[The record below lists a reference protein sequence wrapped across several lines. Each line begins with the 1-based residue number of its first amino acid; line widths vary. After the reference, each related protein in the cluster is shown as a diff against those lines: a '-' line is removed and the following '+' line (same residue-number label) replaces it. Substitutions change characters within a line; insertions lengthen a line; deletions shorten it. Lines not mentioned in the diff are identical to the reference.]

1 MKSEPDLTLPGL
13 AHDLNNVF
21 QTLVDVA
28 FRLSEDPLHAEI
40 SSAILRSVERGHRI
54 TQSLFEGGS
63 SARLTAI
70 VASARGFVEESNPAI
85 SFLCDVDTTLEM
97 RQGWA
102 WERVLI
108 NLFLNSCRAM
118 PEGGTIHVRAYRK
131 PQGLAITVS
140 DEGCGIP
147 ETLFAQIFAPHV
159 SGSGSTGLGLHIV
172 KGIVEQDG
180 GSIEAAN
187 RTRGA
192 EFRILL
198 PASALAVPESLTAR
212 AGA

>member
-1 MKSEPDLTLPGL
+1 M
-13 AHDLNNVF
+13 
-21 QTLVDVA
+21 
-28 FRLSEDPLHAEI
+28 
-40 SSAILRSVERGHRI
+40 ILRSVERGQRI

-63 SARLTAI
+63 SARLNAI
-70 VASARGFVEESNPAI
+70 VASAQGFVEQSNREVR
-85 SFLCDVDTTLEM
+85 FLCDLDPDLEM

-118 PEGGTIHVRAYRK
+118 PHGGTIHVRAYRK
-131 PQGLAITVS
+131 SDGVAITVS

-147 ETLFAQIFAPHV
+147 EELLKQVFAPHI
-159 SGSGSTGLGLHIV
+159 SGYGSTGLGLHIV

-180 GSIEAAN
+180 GTIQVAN
-187 RTRGA
+187 RARGA

-198 PASALAVPESLTAR
+198 PASALVPVQEPLAAR